1 MFFYFGHRRK
11 WAWTWPTK
19 HDSINLHQFTH
30 LLREVCRAKNIWKG
44 EWAQIHCLARA
55 TACYSLNML
64 RSCYSS
70 PCVVQLG
77 SKDCQSN
84 GSVRVWRLAMMRSR
98 RLPPALTCAR
108 SMCNMCNMCIPKLSS
123 QVGSKGNQTVS
134 WSNANLDE
142 TCMQP
147 GWNLEFREVQSG
159 DPTWQSLQCRAL
171 LKPSGAELHT
181 ELFSETSA
189 GQKIDFGSQ
198 RLIKTSK
205 NPSWTQKWP
214 HFAHRC
220 LKLADTCRPVA
231 SMKSCPGQWSQPA
244 RARPL
249 AIWPSGFCQALQ
261 AGVQS
266 WQQLVKLPFK
276 RC

>member
-147 GWNLEFREVQSG
+147 GIQRNSKRRPHLAEFAVPRVAKAVRRR
-159 DPTWQSLQCRAL
+159 T
-171 LKPSGAELHT
+171 
-181 ELFSETSA
+181 
-189 GQKIDFGSQ
+189 
-198 RLIKTSK
+198 
-205 NPSWTQKWP
+205 
-214 HFAHRC
+214 AHR
-220 LKLADTCRPVA
+220 TFFWNV
-231 SMKSCPGQWSQPA
+231 
-244 RARPL
+244 
-249 AIWPSGFCQALQ
+249 
-261 AGVQS
+261 S
-266 WQQLVKLPFK
+266 WAKNRFWFTAPH
-276 RC
+276 